1 MPRRI
6 ALDIALRGSE
16 LRATFAGATG
26 APLTATRNIDLVDA
40 RRVAGEALAI
50 VNRATRWADADQG
63 SRTLLR
69 RAGELL
75 FDRLLPAPIKSALR
89 GVDGGELALV
99 LDEAMAFV
107 PWELM
112 HTGSGF
118 LGLTFALGRTVRGE
132 AARLGDARPE
142 PDGPWR
148 MLIVC
153 DPRGDLISSY
163 FEGLTLRDEIQAL
176 PGERVTVDLRASEV
190 SLDDVRASLRE
201 YDIVHYAGHVEAAGG
216 SGRGWW
222 LRDGVLE
229 PSCLLELAGGRPFP
243 RFVFSN
249 ACRSARLDEGD
260 VVVRS
265 ESLAHG
271 FLRSGVRHYVG
282 TLWDVP
288 DEPASLFALS
298 FWAALAADAEPLS
311 LGEAMRR
318 ARAAVAARYGA
329 ESVYWAAWVLYGD
342 PGGTC
347 LTVRT
352 KATPEAAQTPKAPAV
367 AHAGARMRG
376 HAQAAM
382 APEFLRMTRST
393 ALRLGRLAGL
403 LAALALLGVG
413 AWALSRRTTG
423 TQIVEGAR
431 AWPEIERAP
440 MHPVPA
446 AAGPLWIAGDHESW
460 ELGAVRV
467 VSNAPAHA
475 LIPGEPFRLRAE
487 IGRRGWIALYHVAAS
502 GPARHV
508 YPLDAALAWAEPGR
522 ALTLPDADQ
531 SYALGLGAARERF
544 YLAWREV
551 APEDAKAFAR
561 EIEAALDSARPQEVL
576 EDRFDRVIELVIEPV
591 APR

>member
-16 LRATFAGATG
+16 LRATFAGPTG
-26 APLTATRNIDLVDA
+26 APLTATRTVDLVDA

-69 RAGELL
+69 RAGEIL
-75 FDRLLPAPIKSALR
+75 FDRLLPAPIKAALR
-89 GVDGGELALV
+89 RVEGGELALV

-107 PWELM
+107 PWELL
-112 HTGSGF
+112 HTGREF
-118 LGLTFALGRTVRGE
+118 LGLALALGRTVRSE

-142 PDGPWR
+142 PVGPWR

-163 FEGLTLRDEIQAL
+163 FEGLTLRDELQAL

-201 YDIVHYAGHVEAAGG
+201 YDIVHYAGHVEAQGG

-229 PSCLLELAGGRPFP
+229 PGGLLELAGGRPFP
-243 RFVFSN
+243 RLVFSN

-260 VVVRS
+260 AVVRS

-298 FWAALAADAEPLS
+298 FWAALGAPAEAS
-311 LGEAMRR
+311 SIGEAMRR

-342 PGGTC
+342 PGGAC
-347 LTVRT
+347 LTVR
-352 KATPEAAQTPKAPAV
+352 
-367 AHAGARMRG
+367 R
-376 HAQAAM
+376 
-382 APEFLRMTRST
+382 
-393 ALRLGRLAGL
+393 
-403 LAALALLGVG
+403 
-413 AWALSRRTTG
+413 
-423 TQIVEGAR
+423 
-431 AWPEIERAP
+431 
-440 MHPVPA
+440 
-446 AAGPLWIAGDHESW
+446 GPL
-460 ELGAVRV
+460 
-467 VSNAPAHA
+467 HA
-475 LIPGEPFRLRAE
+475 T
-487 IGRRGWIALYHVAAS
+487 AS
-502 GPARHV
+502 A
-508 YPLDAALAWAEPGR
+508 
-522 ALTLPDADQ
+522 
-531 SYALGLGAARERF
+531 
-544 YLAWREV
+544 
-551 APEDAKAFAR
+551 
-561 EIEAALDSARPQEVL
+561 
-576 EDRFDRVIELVIEPV
+576 PV
-591 APR
+591 APAG